1 MKEKVAH
8 EICKVSELPPGER
21 IIVEIG
27 NKSIGVFNVHGEF
40 FALRNTCPHEG
51 AELCK
56 GTITGMNLPSEV
68 GEYNW
73 VRDGEIIRC
82 PWHAWEFDIKTGKS
96 IFNPHKVRVKCYDVE
111 VEGSEEK
118 SVATF
123 PVAVNDEE
131 MVVVYL

>member
-1 MKEKVAH
+1 MKEKVAY
-8 EICKVSELPPGER
+8 EVCKVAELPPGGR
-21 IIVEIG
+21 IIVELDG
-27 NKSIGVFNVHGEF
+27 KSIGVFNVHGEF

-68 GEYNW
+68 GEYKW

-82 PWHAWEFDIKTGKS
+82 PWHGWEFDLKTGKS
-96 IFNPHKVRVKCYDVE
+96 IFNPHKVRVASYDVE
-111 VEGSEEK
+111 VEGGEEE
-118 SVATF
+118 SVATY
-123 PVAVNDEE
+123 PVEVNSEK

>member
-8 EICKVSELPPGER
+8 EICKVYELPPGER
-21 IIVEIG
+21 IIIEIG
-27 NKSIGVFNVHGEF
+27 GRSIGVFNVHGEF

-96 IFNPHKVRVKCYDVE
+96 IFNPHKIRVKCYDVE
-111 VEGSEEK
+111 VEANEEK
-118 SVATF
+118 SVTTF
-123 PVAVNDEE
+123 PVAVNKED

>member
-1 MKEKVAH
+1 MKEKVAY

-21 IIVEIG
+21 IILEVDG
-27 NKSIGVFNVHGEF
+27 KSIGVFNVHGEF

-118 SVATF
+118 SVTTF
-123 PVAVNDEE
+123 PVAVNEDEV
-131 MVVVYL
+131 VVVYL